1 MSSIAAPVG
10 VRFEHHTD
18 DGPVLGIGT
27 STPRLSW
34 IVPAADPAFAQ
45 EAYEV
50 EIARAAG
57 EADLFRV
64 ASSEQVLVPWPA
76 PPLASREAAR
86 NRARVAGGGTTAGR
100 GGPAG
105 AEGGV
110 PGAA

>member
-50 EIARAAG
+50 EVTRAAG
-57 EADLFRV
+57 EAAGFRV
-64 ASSEQVLVPWPA
+64 ASAEGWLGRWPA

-86 NRARVAGGGTTAGR
+86 IRVRVAGGGTTSDWSE
-100 GGPAG
+100 PASV
-105 AEGGV
+105 E
-110 PGAA
+110 